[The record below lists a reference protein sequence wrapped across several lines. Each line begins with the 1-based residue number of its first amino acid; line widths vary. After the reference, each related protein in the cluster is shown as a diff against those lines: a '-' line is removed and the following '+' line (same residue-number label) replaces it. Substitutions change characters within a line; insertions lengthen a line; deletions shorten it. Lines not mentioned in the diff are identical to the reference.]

1 MCLSFQ
7 YLIMRKKIKF
17 FDSICFSGDVEF
29 LNFRLTEL
37 DPYVDY
43 FIIADF
49 VSEDS
54 ESSFLNY
61 KHLFDKW
68 EHKISHIFVDEDS
81 FLSEIKTEFIR
92 LNPYFEDILMISN
105 VNEIPNLNY
114 KDEILQRLVFEPII
128 LEHQNFIWNID
139 YVDRFRSRGTMVF
152 SFTSILQSKHIM
164 SYLLKTKFTSNVN
177 GSVLYHNGWKF
188 SNFGDYNPNYETN
201 IKELLP
207 PYEIDPVRT
216 YKLIKHNNEIEL
228 PKNIDILPYFKI
240 GRDNVKK
247 HLFLVESDLEFVNQD
262 YYDTITII
270 NFDSNL
276 KEILCEK
283 VSDKIT
289 KSVLFLPN
297 VVLYGELETFYDEYM
312 MNETKRMFSVVF
324 PQEQDIIEII
334 FKNEKPLVLGGV
346 SN

>member
-1 MCLSFQ
+1 MT
-7 YLIMRKKIKF
+7 KKIKF
-17 FDSICFSGDVEF
+17 FDSIRFSGDVEF
-29 LNFRLTEL
+29 LKFRLIEL

-49 VSEDS
+49 NHVDS
-54 ESSFLNY
+54 ELSFIKN
-61 KHLFDKW
+61 KNLFDEW
-68 EHKISHIFVDEDS
+68 NHKISHIFVDEDS
-81 FLSEIKTEFIR
+81 FLSKIKDEFIR

-114 KDEILQRLVFEPII
+114 KDEILQRLIFGPII

-139 YVDRFRSRGTMVF
+139 YINSVRRRGTMVF
-152 SFTSILQSKHIM
+152 SFTSILQSKHTM
-164 SYLLKTKFTSNVN
+164 SSLLRTKFTSNVI
-177 GSVLYHNGWKF
+177 GSVLYSNGWKF
-188 SNFGDYNPNYETN
+188 LNFGDYDPNYETN

-207 PYEIDPVRT
+207 PTQIDPVRT
-216 YKLIKHNNEIEL
+216 YPLIKHNNEIEL
-228 PKNIDILPYFKI
+228 PKNLDLLPYFKI
-240 GRDNVKK
+240 GRDEVKK

-262 YYDTITII
+262 YYDTVTII

-276 KEILCEK
+276 KEVLCEK

-297 VVLYGELETFYDEYM
+297 MVLYGEPETFHDEYM

-334 FKNEKPLVLGGV
+334 FKNKKPLVLGGV